1 MGNDV
6 PFFWFLDP
14 GFLAF
19 AAVCAAGWGVFK
31 LIERLRGR

>member
-19 AAVCAAGWGVFK
+19 CAIAGAAY
-31 LIERLRGR
+31 LIWKFIESRR

>member
-14 GFLAF
+14 GFLTF
-19 AAVCAAGWGVFK
+19 FAVCAAGYGIWK
-31 LIERLRGR
+31 LIDHLRG